1 MNLKTTGNL
10 LFLEFEEPKIIPE
23 LLCKVTPKLYS
34 GYVGTYILLTKS
46 NKLKQPN
53 SSSQLLQTE
62 YNISCTTSHC
72 IL

>member
-1 MNLKTTGNL
+1 MNLKTTENL
-10 LFLEFEEPKIIPE
+10 LFLEFEQPKVIPK

-34 GYVGTYILLTKS
+34 GYLGTYILLTKS

-62 YNISCTTSHC
+62 YNISCATSQR
-72 IL
+72 IP